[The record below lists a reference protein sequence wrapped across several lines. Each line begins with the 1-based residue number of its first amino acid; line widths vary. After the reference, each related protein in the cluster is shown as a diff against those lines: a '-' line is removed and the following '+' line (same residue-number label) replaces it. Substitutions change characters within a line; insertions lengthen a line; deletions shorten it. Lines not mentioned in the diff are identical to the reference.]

1 MLEANGRQHMPNTAQ
16 VMAHLQALADFP
28 GIDGC
33 ALVETATGMVW
44 HAAGNYPELE
54 RIGEAA
60 VEFWRVQDRLTAHL
74 STLGTLQSAAYS
86 FSSRVVALFPCSEK
100 AGLVLVCVAAK
111 GHVGWQAWSTKVDAL
126 RRALEQ
132 SLATPAALPSPIK
145 T

>member
-1 MLEANGRQHMPNTAQ
+1 MPEGGYPLMPNTVQ
-16 VMAHLQALADFP
+16 VKAHLQALADFP

-60 VEFWRVQDRLTAHL
+60 VEFWRIQDRLTAHL
-74 STLGTLQSAAYS
+74 STLGTLRSAAYS

-111 GHVGWQAWSTKVDAL
+111 GDIGWQAWSVKVDAL
-126 RRALEQ
+126 RRVLEQ
-132 SLATPAALPSPIK
+132 SLATPAGLVEK
-145 T
+145 K